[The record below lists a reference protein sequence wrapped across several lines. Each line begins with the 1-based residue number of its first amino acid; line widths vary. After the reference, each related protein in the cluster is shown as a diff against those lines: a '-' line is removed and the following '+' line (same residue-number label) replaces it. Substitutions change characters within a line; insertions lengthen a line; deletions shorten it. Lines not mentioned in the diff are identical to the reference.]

1 MKDWQALFEN
11 LSDEEKDGI
20 ALLRVMECTNGVIQ
34 FAYRGNEPYALPIEK
49 TREVM
54 NFSMGCIKRWTIP
67 LKEGDVTFS
76 NETVEVLKEVREWY
90 QKGKKDDAAF
100 AEFMRASA
108 ASAKACGKERIIKA
122 SEILAEN
129 FDVFPDGTLNWGVGY
144 LMQFL

>member
-1 MKDWQALFEN
+1 MKDWQSLFET
-11 LSDEEKDGI
+11 LSEEEKDGI

-34 FAYRGNEPYALPIEK
+34 FAYRGNEPWALPIEK

-76 NETVEVLKEVREWY
+76 PETVEILKEVRELY

-108 ASAKACGKERIIKA
+108 ATAKVCGKERIMKA
-122 SEILAEN
+122 SKVLAEN
-129 FDVFPDGTLNWGVGY
+129 FDVFPDGTLNWGVNY
-144 LMQFL
+144 LMPFL

>member
-1 MKDWQALFEN
+1 MKDWQSLFET

-34 FAYRGNEPYALPIEK
+34 FAYRGNEPWALPIEK

-76 NETVEVLKEVREWY
+76 PETVEILKEVRELY

-108 ASAKACGKERIIKA
+108 ATAKVCGKERIMKA
-122 SEILAEN
+122 SEVLAEN
-129 FDVFPDGTLNWGVGY
+129 FDVFPDGTLNWGVNY

>member
-1 MKDWQALFEN
+1 MKDWQSLFET
-11 LSDEEKDGI
+11 LSEEEKDGI

-34 FAYRGNEPYALPIEK
+34 FAYRGNEPWALPIEK

-76 NETVEVLKEVREWY
+76 PETVEILKEVRELY

-108 ASAKACGKERIIKA
+108 ATVKVCGKERIMKA
-122 SEILAEN
+122 SKVLAEN
-129 FDVFPDGTLNWGVGY
+129 FDVFPDGTLNWGVNY

>member
-1 MKDWQALFEN
+1 MKDWQSLFET
-11 LSDEEKDGI
+11 LSEEEKDGI

-34 FAYRGNEPYALPIEK
+34 FAYRGNEPWALPIEK

-76 NETVEVLKEVREWY
+76 PETVEILKEVRELY

-108 ASAKACGKERIIKA
+108 ATAKVCGKKRIMKA
-122 SEILAEN
+122 SEVLAEN
-129 FDVFPDGTLNWGVGY
+129 FDVFPDGTLNWGVNY

>member
-1 MKDWQALFEN
+1 MKDWKTIFEN
-11 LSDEEKDGI
+11 LSDSEKDGI

-34 FAYRGNEPYALPIEK
+34 FAYRGNEPWALSIEK

-76 NETVEVLKEVREWY
+76 PETIEILKEVRDLY
-90 QKGKKDDAAF
+90 QKGKKDDVAF
-100 AEFMRASA
+100 AEFMKAS
-108 ASAKACGKERIIKA
+108 SATAEVCGKERIIKA

-129 FDVFPDGTLNWGVGY
+129 FDVFPDGTLNWGVNY

>member
-1 MKDWQALFEN
+1 MKDWKSLFET

-34 FAYRGNEPYALPIEK
+34 FAYRGNEPWALPIEK

-76 NETVEVLKEVREWY
+76 PETVEILKEVRELY

-108 ASAKACGKERIIKA
+108 ATAKVCGKERIMKA
-122 SEILAEN
+122 SEVLAEN
-129 FDVFPDGTLNWGVGY
+129 FDVFPDGTLNWGVNY

>member
-1 MKDWQALFEN
+1 MKDWQSLFET
-11 LSDEEKDGI
+11 LSEEEKDGI

-34 FAYRGNEPYALPIEK
+34 FAYRGNEPWALPIEK

-76 NETVEVLKEVREWY
+76 PETVEILKEVRELY

-108 ASAKACGKERIIKA
+108 ATAKVCGKERIMKA
-122 SEILAEN
+122 SKVLAEN
-129 FDVFPDGTLNWGVGY
+129 FDVFPDGTLNWGVNY